1 MKHTLS
7 MKFLGVL
14 FISLISF
21 SSYAQEKAKIKIRK
35 EVNGNVE
42 QVEREVEITSGA
54 DLEQILQDL
63 DILDEFGNLTEG
75 QAFEI
80 TVKKYDLANELQ
92 EYDLSYFPAPASES
106 KAFLGVRVNDSA
118 NDSNEANGAY
128 ISEIIQGTPA
138 GNSPLQAG
146 DIIVEL
152 DKEPV
157 TDYVTLVSSILSH
170 QPGDVVKIKYIRDGE
185 VEKTKVT
192 LGEKEAEN
200 ERFLWNFSSSIEP
213 PVLPGMFDTEGEEL
227 FFEARPF
234 LGVTP
239 VSHMEKGVKLGSII
253 DGSAAQKA
261 GLQAGD
267 VVLKISGS
275 EVNSFE
281 ELTTVIKST
290 SVGQELEIVID
301 RDDKEQTIQATMG
314 QRQGCSMNGGDLF
327 QHYQGM
333 DEDGEHELQF
343 ELNSAEMT
351 EDLATMFED
360 LSQMGSDLS
369 ELAPTLEN
377 LEENLAAM
385 GEEIDLAFFE
395 ELEELQRAGYELS
408 SEVNVTIEL
417 DDISEE
423 EAAAINEAAE
433 EKLRLENDLDM
444 QKIAFFP
451 NPNRGQ
457 FVLSFELPADEEVQ
471 ISIYNSK
478 GENVYSEQL
487 NNFSGAYR
495 NTIDLSNLANGAYYM
510 QILQGDQT
518 YSKKLIKGS

>member
-1 MKHTLS
+1 M
-7 MKFLGVL
+7 
-14 FISLISF
+14 
-21 SSYAQEKAKIKIRK
+21 
-35 EVNGNVE
+35 
-42 QVEREVEITSGA
+42 
-54 DLEQILQDL
+54 
-63 DILDEFGNLTEG
+63 
-75 QAFEI
+75 
-80 TVKKYDLANELQ
+80 
-92 EYDLSYFPAPASES
+92 
-106 KAFLGVRVNDSA
+106 
-118 NDSNEANGAY
+118 
-128 ISEIIQGTPA
+128 
-138 GNSPLQAG
+138 
-146 DIIVEL
+146 
-152 DKEPV
+152 
-157 TDYVTLVSSILSH
+157 
-170 QPGDVVKIKYIRDGE
+170 
-185 VEKTKVT
+185 
-192 LGEKEAEN
+192 
-200 ERFLWNFSSSIEP
+200 
-213 PVLPGMFDTEGEEL
+213 
-227 FFEARPF
+227 
-234 LGVTP
+234 
-239 VSHMEKGVKLGSII
+239 
-253 DGSAAQKA
+253 
-261 GLQAGD
+261 
-267 VVLKISGS
+267 LKISGS

-385 GEEIDLAFFE
+385 GEEIDLAFCE
-395 ELEELQRAGYELS
+395 ELVELQRAGYELS

-423 EAAAINEAAE
+423 EATAINEAAE

-478 GENVYSEQL
+478 GENVHSEQL